1 MAGRSAK
8 IATKVFI
15 RNMIDEMLPVQRKP
29 SSLTT
34 WPICKVIAV
43 RILLRA
49 WGVDSKEFPH
59 LSKQDYRIPLLLTDY
74 SLCHVNRRHGAV
86 FVIQIHRFFFYLE
99 YFPIPPS
106 RRGPTHRQRGKYFH
120 CPSLTSA
127 ERSDDR
133 VTLDYIL
140 SLSVDRRA
148 IWTFGSYFFLAGQY
162 PLFDDLKWRTVP
174 LRRRRQE
181 RTDSRWFHWM

>member
-1 MAGRSAK
+1 MFITNISYSNNMTLVAVINLAEQTIMAGRSAK

-86 FVIQIHRFFFYLE
+86 FVIQIHRFFSIWNIFR
-99 YFPIPPS
+99 FHQVDVAQPIV
-106 RRGPTHRQRGKYFH
+106 RGENIFIVRH
-120 CPSLTSA
+120 
-127 ERSDDR
+127 
-133 VTLDYIL
+133 
-140 SLSVDRRA
+140 
-148 IWTFGSYFFLAGQY
+148 
-162 PLFDDLKWRTVP
+162 
-174 LRRRRQE
+174 
-181 RTDSRWFHWM
+181 